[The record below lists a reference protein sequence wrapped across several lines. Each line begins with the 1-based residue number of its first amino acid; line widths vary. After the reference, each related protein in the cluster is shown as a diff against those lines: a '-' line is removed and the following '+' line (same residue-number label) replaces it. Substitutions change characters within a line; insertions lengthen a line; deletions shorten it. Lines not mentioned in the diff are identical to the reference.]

1 MTQREEF
8 EKWAGLRD
16 FELSSAPVNYHPTYL
31 EYDSEVTE
39 SSWQAYQAATQS
51 NIEALKEVREAVVE
65 ARDLVCGVVEDYC
78 REYDR
83 AQSRPLSAHHRHLNS
98 ALSDLNV
105 SASELNRLIGE
116 A

>member
-51 NIEALKEVREAVVE
+51 NIDALKSVREILKHYAMLHDTGE
-65 ARDLVCGVVEDYC
+65 
-78 REYDR
+78 
-83 AQSRPLSAHHRHLNS
+83 SRITNEGMYA
-98 ALSDLNV
+98 AKGI
-105 SASELNRLIGE
+105 ATLNRLIGE